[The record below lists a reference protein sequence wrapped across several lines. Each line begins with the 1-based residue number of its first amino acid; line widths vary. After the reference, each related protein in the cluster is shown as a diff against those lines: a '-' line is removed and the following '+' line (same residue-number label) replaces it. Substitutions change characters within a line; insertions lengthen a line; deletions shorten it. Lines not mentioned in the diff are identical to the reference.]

1 MSKGESKA
9 TKLHNPLHVTIVLAL
24 LAAICI
30 GLFESN
36 VFQSEESQK
45 EYQEASKAAEA
56 AKNYSHKIAEDANSS
71 KEDKYRKQAH
81 RNTEHQ
87 QSVREIFRY
96 LINLRTLPVQQKI
109 CNWSNS
115 YNREGSKKCLRQD

>member
-1 MSKGESKA
+1 MLLTYQILGFLIIPII
-9 TKLHNPLHVTIVLAL
+9 KLNIYLRILQH
-24 LAAICI
+24 
-30 GLFESN
+30 
-36 VFQSEESQK
+36 
-45 EYQEASKAAEA
+45 
-56 AKNYSHKIAEDANSS
+56 

-96 LINLRTLPVQQKI
+96 LINLRTLPFQQKI
-109 CNWSNS
+109 GNWSNC